1 MCGQRGSGM
10 TVVAVATPAAAGLS
24 NGLHPLTASSPLHA
38 DASSGPRTDACV
50 GTCSA
55 STMTEPE
62 CLGPCEPGTAVTLE
76 GIVWHETE
84 GGNTFYEITAILS
97 FFPTA
102 SIHPSQHH
110 LKTSPNII
118 HSPNNITSKDTTT
131 PQNTQHHLKTSN
143 ITSKHPTT
151 SPQNTQQHLKTP
163 NNNTSKHPTTSPQ
176 KTQQHSTTTS
186 SDVALWHLS
195 KNLTQPH
202 DPTT

>member
-118 HSPNNITSKDTTT
+118 HSPNIT
-131 PQNTQHHLKTSN
+131 QQHHLKTPNNIHSPNN

-151 SPQNTQQHLKTP
+151 PQNTQQHHLKTP
-163 NNNTSKHPTTSPQ
+163 NNITSE
-176 KTQQHSTTTS
+176 
-186 SDVALWHLS
+186 
-195 KNLTQPH
+195 
-202 DPTT
+202 DPTTLDNNII